1 MPNAASRWEPYCHR
15 PDATFHLSK
24 FASDVLGHD
33 AGVIFFDGSGAARL
47 KSASPDKDGDT
58 TDLIVSVQRPPLFP
72 FAFRGTAQ
80 SQSFAQFS
88 QGLAKG
94 AWQDASK
101 AIGAANYARSA
112 LGSFIG
118 RHKTAFDTGNTF
130 IDVVGVVTGVLA
142 VAAIGAEGVALIPA
156 AFAVASLV
164 GALGLVVADG
174 TMSYFELTGDKV
186 HQRELEN
193 FWAYQLVE
201 AVGPWMAVP
210 DLMLG
215 GPRALAEQART
226 SLKARAMSNRVDAA
240 EQALAGQRDAIDVYR
255 ETHANKL
262 DQPNIMTKTQRMRA
276 KANRMNGDLVRAKT
290 KLEKMKGKLAL
301 LRWLELPAYGGTIFG
316 MGEYGVNPPDL
327 GQTGQSVSQAWHDA
341 RTHST
346 VTPDPHHP
354 AHALVPSRVAPHAAG
369 DIRPVMQFQV
379 SVRPN
384 AGASQ

>member
-1 MPNAASRWEPYCHR
+1 MPNAPSRWEPYCHR
-15 PDATFHLSK
+15 PDAEFHLSK
-24 FASDVLGHD
+24 FASEVLGHD
-33 AGVIFFDGSGAARL
+33 AGVIFFDGSGATRL
-47 KSASPDKDGDT
+47 KSAMPDRDGDT
-58 TDLIVSVQRPPLFP
+58 TDLIVSIQRPPLYP
-72 FAFRGTAQ
+72 FALRGTAR
-80 SQSFAQFS
+80 SQSFAEFS
-88 QGLAKG
+88 QGLAKS
-94 AWQDASK
+94 ASRDAGK
-101 AIGAANYARSA
+101 ALDAANYVRHA

-118 RHKTAFDTGNTF
+118 SHKTAFDTGNTV

-142 VAAIGAEGVALIPA
+142 VAAIGVEGAALIPA
-156 AFAVASLV
+156 AFAIASLV

-193 FWAYQLVE
+193 YWAYQLVE

-210 DLMLG
+210 DLLLG

-226 SLKARAMSNRVDAA
+226 SLKVRAMSNRVDAA
-240 EQALAGQRDAIDVYR
+240 EQALAGQRDAIDTYR
-255 ETHANKL
+255 EAHANKL

-276 KANRMNGDLVRAKT
+276 KANRINGDLVRART

-316 MGEYGVNPPDL
+316 MSEYGVNPPDF
-327 GQTGQSVSQAWHDA
+327 GQTRQSVSQAWHDA
-341 RTHST
+341 RTHAT
-346 VTPDPHHP
+346 GTPDPHHP
-354 AHALVPSRVAPHAAG
+354 AHALVPSQVAPHAAG